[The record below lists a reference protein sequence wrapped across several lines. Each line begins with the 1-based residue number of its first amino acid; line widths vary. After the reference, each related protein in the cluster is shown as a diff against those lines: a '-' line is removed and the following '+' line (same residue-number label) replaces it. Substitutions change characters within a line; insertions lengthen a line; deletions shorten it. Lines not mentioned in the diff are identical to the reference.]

1 MTVREKYGIV
11 CFAIDY
17 VESEGELTMKKLF
30 AILLALG
37 LLFSALPALAEDFSG
52 MWYLNLTDVDL
63 GYFQLNEDGTMAGD
77 VTGTGP
83 IEGTWSSTDASVTLV
98 VVDDDPLVLAWD
110 GATLYSAKLP
120 IPVIREQGSVPASV
134 IQALENGKTPE
145 LPEGMTEE
153 QVQAVYEAFE
163 SEFERLQEVALEA
176 RQQARLAESAEYK
189 VDILAENFYVMEE
202 YSSLRGYWLAK
213 VINMNSVPV
222 YLRDGALKVLDAEGN
237 QVGEATYLST
247 TGSRY
252 LEPGEISFVSMR
264 ADIEGDGA
272 DLTYDASIETTIR
285 SYITDAA
292 LPLADA
298 DFEPLDP
305 DSTSYMRTT
314 VTNDTDKPVSV
325 NAVFA
330 LEDADGTPWL
340 ISDEEVY
347 NHELTPGSSLIL
359 KSSVYTSFA
368 EFIRQKGIAIT
379 TIETYAWYEIWDY

>member
-1 MTVREKYGIV
+1 MTVPEKYDIV

-17 VESEGELTMKKLF
+17 VESKGELTMKKVF

-37 LLFSALPALAEDFSG
+37 LLLSALPALAEDFSG

-63 GYFQLNEDGTMAGD
+63 GYFQLNEDGTMTGD
-77 VTGTGP
+77 VIGAGA

-98 VVDDDPLVLAWD
+98 VDGDPLVFFWD
-110 GATLYSAKLP
+110 GTMLYSADLL

-134 IQALENGKTPE
+134 IQALENDETPE
-145 LPEGMTEE
+145 LPEGMTLE
-153 QVQAVYEAFE
+153 QAQAVYEAFE
-163 SEFERLQEVALEA
+163 AEFERLQNIAIEA
-176 RQQARLAESAEYK
+176 EQQARLAESAEYK

-237 QVGEATYLST
+237 QVGEATYLSS

-264 ADIEGDGA
+264 TDIEGDGA
-272 DLTYDASIETTIR
+272 NLTYNASIETTIR
-285 SYITDAA
+285 SYVTDAA

-330 LEDADGTPWL
+330 LEDAEGTPWL

-368 EFIRQKGIAIT
+368 EFIQEKGIEIT
-379 TIETYAWYEIWDY
+379 TIETYAWYEIRDY

>member
-1 MTVREKYGIV
+1 MTVPEKYDIV

-17 VESEGELTMKKLF
+17 VESKGELTMKKVF

-37 LLFSALPALAEDFSG
+37 LLLSALPALAEDFSG

-63 GYFQLNEDGTMAGD
+63 GYFQLNEDGTMTGD
-77 VTGTGP
+77 VIGAGA

-98 VVDDDPLVLAWD
+98 VNGDPLVFSWD
-110 GATLYSAKLP
+110 GTMLYSADLL

-134 IQALENGKTPE
+134 IQALENDETPE
-145 LPEGMTEE
+145 LPEGMTLE
-153 QVQAVYEAFE
+153 QAQAVYEAFE
-163 SEFERLQEVALEA
+163 AEFERLQNIAIEA
-176 RQQARLAESAEYK
+176 EQQARLAESAEYK

-237 QVGEATYLST
+237 QVGEATYLSS

-264 ADIEGDGA
+264 TDIEGDGA
-272 DLTYDASIETTIR
+272 NLTYNASIETTIR
-285 SYITDAA
+285 SYVTDAA

-330 LEDADGTPWL
+330 LEDAEGTPWL

-368 EFIRQKGIAIT
+368 EFIQEKGIEIT
-379 TIETYAWYEIWDY
+379 TIETYAWYEIRDY

>member
-1 MTVREKYGIV
+1 MTVPEKYGIV

-17 VESEGELTMKKLF
+17 VESKGELTMKKLF

-37 LLFSALPALAEDFSG
+37 LLLSALPALAEDFSG
-52 MWYLNLTDVDL
+52 MWYLNLADVDL
-63 GYFQLNEDGTMAGD
+63 GFFQLNEDGTMTGD
-77 VTGTGP
+77 VIGTGA

-98 VVDDDPLVLAWD
+98 VDDDPLVLAWD
-110 GATLYSAKLP
+110 GAMLYSAELL
-120 IPVIREQGSVPASV
+120 IPVIREQGRMPSSIITA
-134 IQALENGKTPE
+134 IANDETPE

-153 QVQAVYEAFE
+153 EAQTIYDTFQA
-163 SEFERLQEVALEA
+163 EFKRLQEVALEA

-285 SYITDAA
+285 SYVTDAA

-298 DFEPLDP
+298 GFEPFDP

-330 LEDADGTPWL
+330 LEDAEGTPWL
-340 ISDEEVY
+340 ISDEKVY

-368 EFIRQKGIAIT
+368 EFIQEKGIEIT

>member
-1 MTVREKYGIV
+1 
-11 CFAIDY
+11 
-17 VESEGELTMKKLF
+17 MKKLF

-37 LLFSALPALAEDFSG
+37 LLLSAFPALAEDFSG

-63 GYFQLNEDGTMAGD
+63 GYFQFNEDGTMTGD
-77 VTGTGP
+77 ITGTGA
-83 IEGTWSSTDASVTLV
+83 IEGTWSSADASVTLV
-98 VVDDDPLVLAWD
+98 VDGDPLVFSWD
-110 GATLYSAKLP
+110 GTTLYSADLL

-134 IQALENGKTPE
+134 IQALENDETPE
-145 LPEGMTEE
+145 LPEGMTIE
-153 QVQAVYEAFE
+153 QAQAVYEAFE
-163 SEFERLQEVALEA
+163 PEFERLQEAALEA
-176 RQQARLAESAEYK
+176 RQQALLAESAEYK

-272 DLTYDASIETTIR
+272 NLTYDASIETTVR
-285 SYITDAA
+285 SYVTDAA

-379 TIETYAWYEIWDY
+379 TIETYAWYEIRNY

>member
-1 MTVREKYGIV
+1 
-11 CFAIDY
+11 
-17 VESEGELTMKKLF
+17 MKKVF

-37 LLFSALPALAEDFSG
+37 LLLSALPALAEDFSG

-63 GYFQLNEDGTMAGD
+63 GYFQLNEDGTMTGD
-77 VTGTGP
+77 VIGAGA

-98 VVDDDPLVLAWD
+98 VDGDPLVFSWD
-110 GATLYSAKLP
+110 GTMLYSADLL

-134 IQALENGKTPE
+134 IQALENDETPE
-145 LPEGMTEE
+145 LPEGMTLE
-153 QVQAVYEAFE
+153 QAQAVYEAFE
-163 SEFERLQEVALEA
+163 AEFERLQNIAIEA
-176 RQQARLAESAEYK
+176 EQQARLAESAEYK

-237 QVGEATYLST
+237 QVGEATYLSS

-264 ADIEGDGA
+264 TDIEGDGA
-272 DLTYDASIETTIR
+272 NLTYNASIETTIR
-285 SYITDAA
+285 SYVTDAA

-330 LEDADGTPWL
+330 LEDAEGTPWL

-368 EFIRQKGIAIT
+368 EFIQEKGIEIT
-379 TIETYAWYEIWDY
+379 TIETYAWYEIRDY

>member
-1 MTVREKYGIV
+1 MTVPEKYDIV

-17 VESEGELTMKKLF
+17 VESKGELTMKKVF

-37 LLFSALPALAEDFSG
+37 LLLSALPALAEDFSG

-63 GYFQLNEDGTMAGD
+63 GYFQLNEDGTMTGD
-77 VTGTGP
+77 VIGAGA

-98 VVDDDPLVLAWD
+98 VDGDPLVFSWD
-110 GATLYSAKLP
+110 GTMLYSADLL

-134 IQALENGKTPE
+134 IQALENDETPE
-145 LPEGMTEE
+145 LPEGMTLE
-153 QVQAVYEAFE
+153 QAQAVYEAFE
-163 SEFERLQEVALEA
+163 AEFERLQNIAIEA
-176 RQQARLAESAEYK
+176 EQQARLAESAEYK

-237 QVGEATYLST
+237 QVGEATYLSS

-264 ADIEGDGA
+264 TDIEGDGA
-272 DLTYDASIETTIR
+272 NLTYNASIETTIR
-285 SYITDAA
+285 SYVTDAA

-330 LEDADGTPWL
+330 LEDAEGTPWL

-368 EFIRQKGIAIT
+368 EFIQEKGIEIT
-379 TIETYAWYEIWDY
+379 TIETYAWYEIRDY

>member
-1 MTVREKYGIV
+1 
-11 CFAIDY
+11 
-17 VESEGELTMKKLF
+17 MKKLF

-37 LLFSALPALAEDFSG
+37 LLLSALPALAEDFSG

-63 GYFQLNEDGTMAGD
+63 GYFQLNEDGTMTGD
-77 VTGTGP
+77 VIGTGA
-83 IEGTWSSTDASVTLV
+83 IEGTWSSTDASVTL

-110 GATLYSAKLP
+110 GATLYSAELL
-120 IPVIREQGSVPASV
+120 IPVIREQGRMPSSV
-134 IQALENGKTPE
+134 ITAIANGETPE

-153 QVQAVYEAFE
+153 EAQTIYDTFQA
-163 SEFERLQEVALEA
+163 EFKRLQEAALEA
-176 RQQARLAESAEYK
+176 QQQARLAESAEYK

-285 SYITDAA
+285 SYVTDAA

-305 DSTSYMRTT
+305 ESYSYMQTT

-330 LEDADGTPWL
+330 LEDAEGTPWL
-340 ISDEEVY
+340 ISDEKVY

-368 EFIRQKGIAIT
+368 EFIQEKGIEIT

>member
-1 MTVREKYGIV
+1 
-11 CFAIDY
+11 
-17 VESEGELTMKKLF
+17 MKKLF

-37 LLFSALPALAEDFSG
+37 LLLSALPALAEDFSG

-77 VTGTGP
+77 VIGAGA

-98 VVDDDPLVLAWD
+98 VDGDPLVFSWD
-110 GATLYSAKLP
+110 GTMLYSADLL

-134 IQALENGKTPE
+134 IQALENDETPE
-145 LPEGMTEE
+145 LPEGMTLE
-153 QVQAVYEAFE
+153 QAQAVYEAFE
-163 SEFERLQEVALEA
+163 AEFERLQNIAIEA
-176 RQQARLAESAEYK
+176 EQQARLAESAEYK

-237 QVGEATYLST
+237 QVGEATYLSS

-264 ADIEGDGA
+264 TDIEGDGA
-272 DLTYDASIETTIR
+272 DLTYNASIETTIR
-285 SYITDAA
+285 SYVTDAA

-368 EFIRQKGIAIT
+368 EFIQEKGIEIT
-379 TIETYAWYEIWDY
+379 TIETYAWYEIRDY